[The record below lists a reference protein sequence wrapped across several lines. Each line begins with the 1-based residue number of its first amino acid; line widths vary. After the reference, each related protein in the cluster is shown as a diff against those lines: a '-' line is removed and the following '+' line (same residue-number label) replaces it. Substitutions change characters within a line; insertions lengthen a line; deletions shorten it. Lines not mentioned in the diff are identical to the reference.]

1 MFDNGKQIGC
11 YRIVSSLGAGGMG
24 EVFLAND
31 TRLNRK
37 VALKILPEKFSGNS
51 DGLNRFRQEA
61 LAASALNHP
70 NIITVFDIDEFEGK
84 NFIAAEFIKGQTL
97 RERMK
102 NRLTFDK
109 TLSITIQ
116 TAEALSAAHQAG
128 IVHRDIKPE
137 NVMVRK
143 DGYVKVLDFGLAKL
157 SEQQTN
163 GNEAGGR
170 FD

>member
-1 MFDNGKQIGC
+1 MFDNGKQIGR

-24 EVFLAND
+24 KVFLAND

-84 NFIAAEFIKGQTL
+84 HFIAAEFIEGQTL

-116 TAEALSAAHQAG
+116 TAEAPSAAHQAG

>member
-1 MFDNGKQIGC
+1 MFDNGKQIWR

-61 LAASALNHP
+61 QSASALNHP

-84 NFIAAEFIKGQTL
+84 HFIAAEFIEGQTL

-102 NRLTFDK
+102 KRLTFDEI
-109 TLSITIQ
+109 LSI
-116 TAEALSAAHQAG
+116 
-128 IVHRDIKPE
+128 
-137 NVMVRK
+137 
-143 DGYVKVLDFGLAKL
+143 Y
-157 SEQQTN
+157 
-163 GNEAGGR
+163 
-170 FD
+170 